1 MPLTTPALLFPAIS
15 LLLLAYTS
23 RFLALAQLTRAL
35 HEKWQSSHNPLTNL
49 QIALLRKRI
58 ALIRSM
64 QLFGVLSFALCTG
77 SMLLLL
83 LGSERLGEYAFG
95 VSLVSLLFSLI
106 LSLREVSAST
116 RALYVQLD
124 SMKCDDDAPVA

>member
-1 MPLTTPALLFPAIS
+1 MQLTTPALLFPAIS

-23 RFLALAQLTRAL
+23 RFLALAQLTRTL
-35 HEKWQSSHNPLTNL
+35 HEQWQASHNPLTNL

-64 QLFGVLSFALCTG
+64 QLFGVVSFALCTA

-83 LGSERLGEYAFG
+83 IGSERLGEYAFG
-95 VSLVSLLFSLI
+95 ISLVSLLFSLI

-116 RALYVQLD
+116 KALYIQLD
-124 SMKCDDDAPVA
+124 SMQCAE

>member
-1 MPLTTPALLFPAIS
+1 M
-15 LLLLAYTS
+15 
-23 RFLALAQLTRAL
+23 
-35 HEKWQSSHNPLTNL
+35 TNL

-58 ALIRSM
+58 ALIRAM

-83 LGSERLGEYAFG
+83 LGYLRLGEFAFG
-95 VSLVSLLFSLI
+95 ASLVCLLFSLI

-116 RALYVQLD
+116 RALYLQLD
-124 SMKCDDDAPVA
+124 SMTSDEGS